1 MLKVLSYKKKKI
13 VEDEIEQEYQIG
25 TWGDPVKI
33 CLKAQFLSDG
43 FYLAEV
49 KLVDKEGK
57 ICLDAD
63 SFVYFDFTGDGY
75 LVDDLGTS
83 DGSRKI
89 QAANG
94 MARIK
99 IRTTGKGYL
108 SVKYKNLPT
117 EFLKLN

>member
-1 MLKVLSYKKKKI
+1 M
-13 VEDEIEQEYQIG
+13 
-25 TWGDPVKI
+25 
-33 CLKAQFLSDG
+33 KAQFLSDG